1 MFKSLFKRIFFMD
14 QLLEVLMLVSFG
26 LSWPTNIL
34 KAYKVRT
41 ARGKSFPFLVF
52 VLFGYGCGIAAK
64 VVSHRV
70 NYVVIFYATN
80 MVMVIV
86 DMCLYFRNRALD
98 RQAPQ
103 AAVSRG

>member
-1 MFKSLFKRIFFMD
+1 MD
-14 QLLEVLMLVSFG
+14 QLLEILMLVSFG
-26 LSWPTNIL
+26 LSWPPNII

-52 VLFGYGCGIAAK
+52 VLFGYCCGITAK
-64 VVSHRV
+64 FVSGRV

-80 MVMVIV
+80 VAMVIV

-98 RQAPQ
+98 REA
-103 AAVSRG
+103 SRIAGLP